1 MGSSVVLVGEINGK
15 RNMKVT
21 LFTDKE
27 RDTIVDAMKDAYDS
41 EGWPVLKPLAR
52 TSSMRLALAVAET
65 SIRNATLEEAAVT
78 AENILELGDGCEV
91 LPNQTGKYVA
101 KLIRAMKKP
110 TK

>member
-1 MGSSVVLVGEINGK
+1 MNRIKQLTDRKEI
-15 RNMKVT
+15 RMT

-27 RDTIVDAMKDAYDS
+27 RAELVADMKEAYQNYDMPDDEFGDWVTCAMKS
-41 EGWPVLKPLAR
+41 
-52 TSSMRLALAVAET
+52 ALAVAET
-65 SIRNATLEEAAVT
+65 AIRNATLEEAAAT

-101 KLIRAMKKP
+101 KLIRAMKEP